1 MVWKNKQKPR
11 FCAGGLSSKVAIAQT
26 KAIHWLERNMKL
38 LEEHG
43 QPFEIAI
50 VAYALM
56 RSKAP
61 NAEAAF
67 IQLAGKAHLE
77 GGLMYWAR
85 ERVPQPPFKIENQK
99 PFLLPRLPYT
109 YDSENIEATAYGL
122 MVYVARQEI
131 FVDNI
136 VRWLNT
142 QRLTDGGWASTSDT
156 ANAMRA
162 LIEYTSAQRIR
173 DISSLSVSIEAT
185 ALPGKTQVMYV
196 NDRNRAQ
203 LQYIDIPEA
212 WGTVKV
218 QAKGT
223 GYAILQMSVQY
234 NVDIQRF
241 QTQPPVKAFDLV
253 TKTQF
258 YGRNHSHIS
267 FVCCQRYVLYILFAF
282 LVFFVVI
289 YTYLILI
296 CINFLHIIIYFNL
309 FMLSLFCINSYFY
322 ALTHYFFIYI
332 NLNLFYINLNHFNSF
347 FPTPIHVFYN
357 NLYFLC

>member
-1 MVWKNKQKPR
+1 
-11 FCAGGLSSKVAIAQT
+11 
-26 KAIHWLERNMKL
+26 MKL
-38 LEEHG
+38 IEEHG
-43 QPFEIAI
+43 QPFEVSI

-67 IQLAGKAHLE
+67 IQLARHAHLE

-99 PFLLPRLPYT
+99 PFLLPRLPYK

-131 FVDNI
+131 FVDYI

-185 ALPGKTQVMYV
+185 SLPGQTQVMYV
-196 NDRNRAQ
+196 NDKNRAQ

-241 QTQPPVKAFDLV
+241 QTQPPVRAFDLV
-253 TKTQF
+253 TKAQF

-267 FVCCQRYVLYILFAF
+267 YVCCQR
-282 LVFFVVI
+282 
-289 YTYLILI
+289 
-296 CINFLHIIIYFNL
+296 
-309 FMLSLFCINSYFY
+309 
-322 ALTHYFFIYI
+322 
-332 NLNLFYINLNHFNSF
+332 
-347 FPTPIHVFYN
+347 
-357 NLYFLC
+357 